1 MSGRKQHYIPS
12 WNMAKLFGVDAL
24 FVQACPAQARGGEGH
39 FVEKG
44 LPDFG
49 HRFQA
54 SQNNGLLLHSV
65 KSRIMFKQK

>member
-44 LPDFG
+44 LAA
-49 HRFQA
+49 RFW
-54 SQNNGLLLHSV
+54 
-65 KSRIMFKQK
+65 MT